1 MTIVDPSHPKL
12 IIEFM
17 LQAQMAST
25 GPQGEASDADFEGL
39 PSYSQ
44 VASTSSP
51 HGNASSSSASGSG
64 PTPAPINPFANPLTP
79 QSTSST
85 YAPEPLSSL
94 NPEARKKLAEEAQAS
109 GRSIDDYGFLPQNPS
124 GPNPTPPDSTLPT
137 FESEELASRFPYSI
151 DSRGNISTYSSKL
164 NHNPS
169 ALSRFLKLHAESP
182 PSLTIHVRGSHT
194 EARVERRT
202 EQDRHGKIRSREVE
216 VREEIEDFE
225 FYIDASEYVEQGL
238 GEGGVKG
245 LLYQVGGWEPAYRG
259 GNWRIVEKSQEELDG
274 TVQRG
279 DHESTAQPI
288 SLPSSTT
295 STSVPSH
302 PRPSKNGRWKRI
314 SLRQVHAFWRQ
325 FQQRAQNGLPSF
337 VHPASLVDLQD
348 DEDRSNVDQLD
359 HPALMFRSHWVD
371 LVETHASVAYGL
383 TKSSRLPLP
392 SPTYDVLIREREE
405 RDRQVREVVEQYC
418 RCRSV
423 WKELKVQKEVFGWN
437 LQLLES
443 SIRSIL
449 QTEYQP
455 LHPTGTIQI
464 SIQLRPTEILI
475 RPENWISRILSSVWY
490 IKIIL
495 SVLTVYP
502 ILYLL
507 SYFLSHRFHNLRVAF
522 PLTRWR
528 RIPNLDPGA
537 DIETARS
544 VAQALRSN
552 RTRGEVRVAKLPSV
566 SVFDDESEPGQV
578 GWVALIGVE
587 ETEAV
592 SRWQMALREGVK
604 RGVRGRKLT
613 II

>member
-1 MTIVDPSHPKL
+1 MTILDPSHPK
-12 IIEFM
+12 
-17 LQAQMAST
+17 AQMAPT
-25 GPQGEASDADFEGL
+25 RPQNGAGSDADLDGL

-44 VASTSSP
+44 IASTPSP
-51 HGNASSSSASGSG
+51 HSMPSSSSASGSG
-64 PTPAPINPFANPLTP
+64 SIPQTMNPFANPLTP

-85 YAPEPLSSL
+85 YTPEPLSSL
-94 NPEARKKLAEEAQAS
+94 NPEARKKLAQEAQAS
-109 GRSIDDYGFLPQNPS
+109 GRSIDDYGFLPQTPS
-124 GPNPTPPDSTLPT
+124 GPNPTPLESTLPS
-137 FESEELASRFPYSI
+137 FESEELASQFPYSI
-151 DSRGNISTYSSKL
+151 DSKGNISTYSSKL
-164 NHNPS
+164 NHNPL

-182 PSLTIHVRGSHT
+182 PSLTIHLRGSHT

-202 EQDRHGKIRSREVE
+202 EQDHHGKVQTKEVE
-216 VREEIEDFE
+216 VREEVEDFE

-245 LLYQVGGWEPAYRG
+245 LLYHVGDWEPAYRG
-259 GNWRIVEKSQEELDG
+259 GNWRTVEKSREELDASF
-274 TVQRG
+274 QRG
-279 DHESTAQPI
+279 DRESTTQPI
-288 SLPSSTT
+288 SLSATT
-295 STSVPSH
+295 HETNVPIH
-302 PRPSKNGRWKRI
+302 PRPSKNGKWKRS

-325 FQQRAQNGLPSF
+325 FQQRAQSGLPSF

-348 DEDRSNVDQLD
+348 DEERSNVDQLEN
-359 HPALMFRSHWVD
+359 PALMFRSHWVD
-371 LVETHASVAYGL
+371 LVEAHASVGYGL
-383 TKSSRLPLP
+383 TNSSRLPLP
-392 SPTYDVLIREREE
+392 SPTYDVLIQEREE
-405 RDRQVREVVEQYC
+405 REQQVREVVEQYC
-418 RCRSV
+418 QCRSV
-423 WKELKVQKEVFGWN
+423 WKELRVEKEVFGWN

-443 SIRSIL
+443 GIRSTL

-475 RPENWISRILSSVWY
+475 RPENWISRILSSPWY
-490 IKIIL
+490 IKLIL
-495 SVLTVYP
+495 TLFTVYP

-528 RIPNLDPGA
+528 RIPNLSPSA
-537 DIETARS
+537 EIETARLA
-544 VAQALRSN
+544 AQALRSS
-552 RTRGEVRVAKLPSV
+552 RTRGEIRVAKLPSV

-604 RGVRGRKLT
+604 RGVRGRKLA